1 MENAVLGD
9 NASSEVVKN
18 ADEGDQSAKNDV
30 LDPLKVENAIKDTL
44 KVLSDANLTVAE
56 SIQVVLSLESAFRAI
71 YPSVFG
77 VLSDVKAGMGGLSD
91 KVAVKVDPLD

>member
-9 NASSEVVKN
+9 NASSDCEEIAVK
-18 ADEGDQSAKNDV
+18 GAKFAQNDV
-30 LDPLKVENAIKDTL
+30 LDPLKVENTIKDTL

-77 VLSDVKAGMGGLSD
+77 VLSDVKAGMGGLAD